1 MSCTFSWFTLG
12 VCDVLPFCCHS
23 QVLMVNALNFTKALS
38 LERVR
43 WCTMSNQELSKCKD
57 MSNAFT
63 GAGILP
69 PLECMEGESAAN
81 CTQMI
86 KDYLAD
92 AVTLDGRWIYQAGKE
107 YGLKPVVGEVYDQE
121 IGTSYYAVAV
131 VRKGSNITIN
141 SLKGV
146 RSCHTGINRTAGW
159 NVPVGYLI
167 DSGRLPAMGCD
178 LPKAVSD
185 YFSASCVPGTNSASY
200 PTSLCQLCKGDSSGQ
215 NKCQGNSQ
223 EQYYDYSGAFRCL
236 AEGAGEV
243 AFVKHSTVPENTD
256 GRTLSTWAQQLR
268 SKDFQLLCRNGST
281 ADVTEWRTCHLA
293 RVPARAVVVRP
304 DTDGTAVFQLL
315 NQGQQRFNDVGAQFQ
330 MFDSTAYGAQ
340 NLMFRD
346 STTKLVAVTSQNYQ
360 AWLGDEYLHAMQAL
374 SCDPNTLPESLN
386 WCVVSTEEIWKCGEM
401 GTAFR
406 SKNLKPE
413 IQCISAKTKE
423 ECMEM
428 IQKKEIDVVA
438 LGGADIYIAGKTY
451 GLVPAAGE
459 SFSAEDNNNA
469 YYAVALV
476 KRNPSN
482 AFTIND
488 LKGKKSC
495 HTGLGRTAGWN
506 IPIGMLVK
514 KGFINPRDCNIP
526 QAVSEFFSASCV
538 PSAEQGNY
546 PSTLCQLC
554 IGDNN
559 GNNKC
564 SASSQERYYS
574 YNGAFRCLAEDAG
587 DVAFVKHST
596 VFENTDG
603 KNTESWAR
611 DLKSSGFQLLCRN
624 GARAEVTQFAQC
636 HLARVPA
643 QAIMVHPDTNIF
655 ALYGLLDKAQEY
667 FGNNSNRNGFKM
679 FDSSAFQGK
688 DLIFKDSAVKI
699 VPVEE
704 RRTYAEWLGS
714 EYVES
719 LEGMQTPQCSG
730 AGNKL
735 IQQHLLV
742 ITFVPFIILGQLQ
755 GLG

>member
-1 MSCTFSWFTLG
+1 PVSSPNNFSILVELRT
-12 VCDVLPFCCHS
+12 
-23 QVLMVNALNFTKALS
+23 LS

-43 WCTMSNQELSKCKD
+43 WCTVSKQELSKCKD
-57 MSNAFT
+57 MSNAFA

-69 PLECMEGESAAN
+69 PLECVEGESAAN

-86 KDYLAD
+86 KNYLAD

-131 VRKGSNITIN
+131 VRTGSNITIN
-141 SLKGV
+141 SLKGI

-185 YFSASCVPGTNSASY
+185 YFSASCIPGANSANY
-200 PTSLCQLCKGDSSGQ
+200 PTSLCQVCKGDSSGQ

-236 AEGAGEV
+236 AEDAGEV

-256 GRTLSTWAQQLR
+256 GRTLFTWAQQLR

-304 DTDGTAVFQLL
+304 DTDGAAVFQLL
-315 NQGQQRFNDVGAQFQ
+315 NQGQQRFNGVGTQFQ

-346 STTKLVAVTSQNYQ
+346 STTELVAVTSQNYQ
-360 AWLGDEYLHAMQAL
+360 AWLGDEYLHVMQAL

-406 SKNLKPE
+406 NKDLKPE

-428 IQKKEIDVVA
+428 IEKKEIDVVA
-438 LGGADIYIAGKTY
+438 LDGADIYIAGKTY

-506 IPIGMLVK
+506 IPIGMLIK

-538 PSAEQGNY
+538 PSAEQHNY

-554 IGDNN
+554 IGDNSE
-559 GNNKC
+559 NNKC

-574 YNGAFRCLAEDAG
+574 YSGAFRCLAEDAG

-611 DLKSSGFQLLCRN
+611 DLKSSDFQLLCRN

-735 IQQHLLV
+735 TQQHLLV
-742 ITFVPFIILGQLQ
+742 ITFHLQPRVPPLPCTGSSTSQ
-755 GLG
+755 

>member
-1 MSCTFSWFTLG
+1 MKSSRN
-12 VCDVLPFCCHS
+12 VFCLLFVH
-23 QVLMVNALNFTKALS
+23 ATLS

-43 WCTMSNQELSKCKD
+43 WCTVSQQELSKCND
-57 MSNAFT
+57 MSKAFA

-69 PLECMEGESAAN
+69 PLECTEGGSAAN

-92 AVTLDGRWIYQAGKE
+92 AVTLNGRLIYQAGKE
-107 YGLKPVVGEVYDQE
+107 HGLKPVVGEVYDQE
-121 IGTSYYAVAV
+121 VGTSYYAVAV

-146 RSCHTGINRTAGW
+146 SSCHTGINRTAGW
-159 NVPVGYLI
+159 DVPVGYLV
-167 DSGRLPAMGCD
+167 DSGRLAAMGCD
-178 LPKAVSD
+178 LPKGRTVSD
-185 YFSASCVPGTNSASY
+185 YFTASCVPGANSVNY
-200 PTSLCQLCKGDSSGQ
+200 PKSLCQLCKGDLSGQ

-236 AEGAGEV
+236 AEDAGKV
-243 AFVKHSTVPENTD
+243 AFVKHSTVPEYTD
-256 GRTLSTWAQQLR
+256 GKTLSSWAQKLR
-268 SKDFQLLCRNGST
+268 SQDFQLLCRNGST

-293 RVPARAVVVRP
+293 RIPARAVVVRP
-304 DTDGTAVFQLL
+304 DTDGTVVFQLL
-315 NQGQQRFNDVGAQFQ
+315 NQGQQRFNGVGTKFQ

-346 STTKLVAVTSQNYQ
+346 STTELVAITSQNYRT
-360 AWLGDEYLHAMQAL
+360 WLGDEYLHAVEAL

-401 GTAFR
+401 ATAFR
-406 SKNLKPE
+406 KKNLKPT

-423 ECMEM
+423 QCMEL
-428 IQKKEIDVVA
+428 IQKRESDAVA
-438 LGGADIYIAGKTY
+438 LGGADIYTAGKTY

-459 SFSAEDNNNA
+459 SYSADDNSNA

-476 KRNPSN
+476 KRNLSN
-482 AFTIND
+482 AFTISD

-495 HTGLGRTAGWN
+495 HTGLGRAAGWN
-506 IPIGMLVK
+506 IPIGMLIK
-514 KGFINPRDCNIP
+514 KGIIKLRGCNIP

-538 PSAEQGNY
+538 PSAKQDNY
-546 PSTLCQLC
+546 PSKLCQLC
-554 IGDNN
+554 IGDDS

-564 SASSQERYYS
+564 SESSQERYYS
-574 YNGAFRCLAEDAG
+574 YSGAFRCLAQDSG

-611 DLKSSGFQLLCRN
+611 NLKSSDFQLLCQN

-643 QAIMVHPDTNIF
+643 QAIMVHPDTNVF
-655 ALYGLLDKAQEY
+655 ALYGLLDKAQDY
-667 FGNNSNRNGFKM
+667 FGNNSNGNGFKM
-679 FDSSAFQGK
+679 FDSSTFQGK
-688 DLIFKDSAVKI
+688 NLIFKDSAVEI

-704 RRTYAEWLGS
+704 RRTYTEWLGS
-714 EYVES
+714 EYIES

-735 IQQHLLV
+735 IQHLLV
-742 ITFVPFIILGQLQ
+742 TTVVPFLILLQLQ
-755 GLG
+755 GLD

>member
-1 MSCTFSWFTLG
+1 MKSSEN
-12 VCDVLPFCCHS
+12 VLYLLLVH
-23 QVLMVNALNFTKALS
+23 AALS

>member
-1 MSCTFSWFTLG
+1 MKSSEN
-12 VCDVLPFCCHS
+12 VLYLLLVH
-23 QVLMVNALNFTKALS
+23 AALS

-92 AVTLDGRWIYQAGKE
+92 TVTLDGRWIYQAGKE

-256 GRTLSTWAQQLR
+256 GRTLSTWAQQFR

-360 AWLGDEYLHAMQAL
+360 AWLGDEYLHGMQAL

-438 LGGADIYIAGKTY
+438 LGGVDIYIAGKTY

>member
-1 MSCTFSWFTLG
+1 MKSSEN
-12 VCDVLPFCCHS
+12 VLYLLLVH
-23 QVLMVNALNFTKALS
+23 AALS

-256 GRTLSTWAQQLR
+256 GRTLSTWAQQFR

-596 VFENTDG
+596 VFENTDV
-603 KNTESWAR
+603 SP
-611 DLKSSGFQLLCRN
+611 CR
-624 GARAEVTQFAQC
+624 
-636 HLARVPA
+636 
-643 QAIMVHPDTNIF
+643 
-655 ALYGLLDKAQEY
+655 
-667 FGNNSNRNGFKM
+667 
-679 FDSSAFQGK
+679 
-688 DLIFKDSAVKI
+688 
-699 VPVEE
+699 
-704 RRTYAEWLGS
+704 
-714 EYVES
+714 
-719 LEGMQTPQCSG
+719 
-730 AGNKL
+730 
-735 IQQHLLV
+735 
-742 ITFVPFIILGQLQ
+742 
-755 GLG
+755 